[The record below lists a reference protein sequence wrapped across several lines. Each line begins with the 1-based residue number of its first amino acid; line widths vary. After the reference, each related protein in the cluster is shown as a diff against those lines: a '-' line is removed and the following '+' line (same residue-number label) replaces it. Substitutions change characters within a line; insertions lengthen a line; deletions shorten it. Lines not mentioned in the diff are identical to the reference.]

1 MLPKSVSACL
11 FLLMCLGST
20 QPAHSQ
26 TVTQPGITRV
36 TKLENRF
43 FAHPYNSDTLPVR
56 LSRLEKLIF
65 GSENQA
71 PLEMRLARLSSGVLD
86 TATVDATK
94 PSTVATESA
103 FVAPEPH
110 VSAAR
115 PDVGAGKPVIITQ
128 DTPAAEP
135 TVVAAS
141 PASQSN
147 YPRVTELEREIFERS
162 YESDSILTR
171 VARLE
176 DKVFGRV
183 WTAQA
188 NLAVRV
194 DRLGE
199 YAFLSPK
206 VEELERAELQ
216 RVSYLREVACQR
228 PQAQPQLTR
237 RTSIPTVVDEIES
250 LETLAYGKIWA
261 GKPISQRVD
270 ALEVTL
276 CGSSQGDKQQ
286 TITTRVA
293 FLLSKFS
300 NGASSSSHSGV

>member
-86 TATVDATK
+86 VATIDATK
-94 PSTVATESA
+94 PSIVAA
-103 FVAPEPH
+103 
-110 VSAAR
+110 
-115 PDVGAGKPVIITQ
+115 KPVSVTTSPAIVTAG
-128 DTPAAEP
+128 TPAAEP

-141 PASQSN
+141 PKSQSN
-147 YPRVTELEREIFERS
+147 YPRVTELEREIFERT

-183 WTAQA
+183 WTTQA

-216 RVSYLREVACQR
+216 RVSYLREVAYQR
-228 PQAQPQLTR
+228 PQALPQSQLTR
-237 RTSIPTVVDEIES
+237 RTSTPTVVDEIES

>member
-1 MLPKSVSACL
+1 
-11 FLLMCLGST
+11 MCLGST

-86 TATVDATK
+86 VATIDATK
-94 PSTVATESA
+94 PSIVAA
-103 FVAPEPH
+103 
-110 VSAAR
+110 
-115 PDVGAGKPVIITQ
+115 KPVSVTTSPAIVTAG
-128 DTPAAEP
+128 TPAAEP

-141 PASQSN
+141 PKSQSN
-147 YPRVTELEREIFERS
+147 YPRVTELEREIFERT

-183 WTAQA
+183 WTTQA

-216 RVSYLREVACQR
+216 RVSYLREVAYQR
-228 PQAQPQLTR
+228 PQALPQSQLTR
-237 RTSIPTVVDEIES
+237 RTSTPTVVDEIES